1 MEGCELD
8 LFDKRNKTR
17 GDVHTVI
24 RPHKMKRISRLYEEL
39 LTFQE
44 EKCCMELP
52 H

>member
-1 MEGCELD
+1 
-8 LFDKRNKTR
+8 
-17 GDVHTVI
+17 
-24 RPHKMKRISRLYEEL
+24 MKRISRRYEEL